1 MRTYNSMGQDTLDY
15 SSKIEYKSILYTISF
30 LHSVVQ
36 ERRKFGPVGW
46 NIPYEFNSSDWYAS
60 TLYLQKMADDMTANS
75 TVNWVT
81 IRYKLILYIC
91 LNIH

>member
-15 SSKIEYKSILYTISF
+15 SNITEYKSILYTISF

-60 TLYLQKMADDMTANS
+60 TLYLQKMVDDMTANS
-75 TVNWVT
+75 KINWIT
-81 IRYKLILYIC
+81 IR
-91 LNIH
+91 